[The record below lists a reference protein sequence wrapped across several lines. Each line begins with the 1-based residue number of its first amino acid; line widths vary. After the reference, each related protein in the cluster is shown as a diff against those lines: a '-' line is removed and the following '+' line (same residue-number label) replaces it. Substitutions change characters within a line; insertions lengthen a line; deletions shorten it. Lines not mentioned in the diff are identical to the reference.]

1 MKKTIL
7 VFVLTLALA
16 LSFAGCGKSGTAD
29 VTAPAGTGD
38 PAAQQ
43 QAPEAAAAEEDGQNP
58 VMNVVGVYSN
68 DSSVEALVEA
78 EGMENAKITVTY
90 AGSPWFQNRTVMS
103 GPFDPET
110 LTVTFNNATLT
121 DYTYGSDGSVTSE
134 TVSYTD
140 GTGHAVFNPAD
151 NTLTV
156 TEDFPSGS
164 MDSVYKWGP
173 SPDMKTVTDPDH
185 YAPVTAMDKFQLETV
200 VAFNVRTWYVSENWF
215 AMADVIRYPIMVNGV
230 ELADPEA
237 FLDYMVNKTVSESD
251 RDAMLEEDLLDMF
264 VNGEG
269 ICMGDG
275 EVWMN
280 DPNYMTDAEPVLQVI
295 ALNGIVDRPET

>member
-68 DSSVEALVEA
+68 DYSVEALVEA

-110 LTVTFNNATLT
+110 LTVTFNNATLGQHP
-121 DYTYGSDGSVTSE
+121 DRHRGLPLRQHGFRVQ
-134 TVSYTD
+134 V
-140 GTGHAVFNPAD
+140 GTIPGH
-151 NTLTV
+151 
-156 TEDFPSGS
+156 
-164 MDSVYKWGP
+164 
-173 SPDMKTVTDPDH
+173 
-185 YAPVTAMDKFQLETV
+185 
-200 VAFNVRTWYVSENWF
+200 EN
-215 AMADVIRYPIMVNGV
+215 R
-230 ELADPEA
+230 
-237 FLDYMVNKTVSESD
+237 
-251 RDAMLEEDLLDMF
+251 
-264 VNGEG
+264 
-269 ICMGDG
+269 
-275 EVWMN
+275 
-280 DPNYMTDAEPVLQVI
+280 
-295 ALNGIVDRPET
+295 DRPGPLRPRHRHGQVPA